1 MGTRVMSAVSKECCA
16 MDVTRDGGRSFAAGQ
31 LLPESTLK
39 DVVDTM
45 VHLVEFA
52 GALVIFAGAL
62 WAFLQLLRGAAP
74 WARSSKAGA
83 REPRLEF
90 NRIRLSLGRFLTLG
104 LEFQLA
110 GDILR
115 TAIAPTFT
123 EIGQLAAI
131 AAIRT
136 VLNYFLGKEIEK
148 ERREVEWAPG
158 EGPATS
164 PAVRS

>member
-1 MGTRVMSAVSKECCA
+1 
-16 MDVTRDGGRSFAAGQ
+16 
-31 LLPESTLK
+31 
-39 DVVDTM
+39 M

-52 GALVIFAGAL
+52 GAVVIVVGAL
-62 WAFLQLLRGAAP
+62 WAFLQLLRGAAS
-74 WARSSKAGA
+74 WGRLSKAGVW
-83 REPRLEF
+83 EPRWEF

-131 AAIRT
+131 ATIRT

-148 ERREVEWAPG
+148 ERIEVERPPG
-158 EGPATS
+158 QEPATTS
-164 PAVRS
+164 AASA